1 MDRIWSFS
9 RRIIRPLAGLSGK
22 SQSLAGLGVFLLFM
36 KFYER
41 LLRFFLAYKLVFY
54 TLPAGC
60 VLFGL
65 TVWLGFDTVFGLMPA
80 TA

>member
-1 MDRIWSFS
+1 
-9 RRIIRPLAGLSGK
+9 
-22 SQSLAGLGVFLLFM
+22 M